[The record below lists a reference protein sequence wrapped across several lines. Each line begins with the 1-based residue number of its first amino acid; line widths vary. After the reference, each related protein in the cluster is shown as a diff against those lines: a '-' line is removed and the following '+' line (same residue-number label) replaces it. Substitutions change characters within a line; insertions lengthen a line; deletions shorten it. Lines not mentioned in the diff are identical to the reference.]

1 MKYVIGLWIFKVFKN
16 NIGKSLVIDV
26 EGEIFENIVFL
37 EFFDFL
43 YNNIFYFLVFMFKN
57 M

>member
-16 NIGKSLVIDV
+16 DIGKSLVIDV

>member
-16 NIGKSLVIDV
+16 NIGKSLVSDV

>member
-43 YNNIFYFLVFMFKN
+43 YNNIFYFLMFIFKN

>member
-43 YNNIFYFLVFMFKN
+43 YNNIFYFLMFMFKN